1 MLGGSV
7 ADSHKLV
14 AKSMS
19 STTATTTENV
29 AYATLRNPR
38 PTPDDDLKRCWQD
51 RHIWGLL
58 ALNDIRA
65 QYRHSTLGTLWIT
78 ASTAVFAITIG
89 VIYGQFFGTEISK
102 YLPYFAIGFIIW
114 TYLSGAVNEATRT
127 LIGQSSL
134 IQTSRLPLIFHVL
147 RMLAK
152 NTIVFAHNA
161 VVLFAIWLWFRW
173 DIGLEALWAIP
184 GFVMLFLTMFGLS
197 LTLAIVC
204 VRYRDIPPLVQA
216 VTQFVFFASPIIW
229 YAEQV
234 KVAQAMVWLNPVT
247 HFLAVVRDPLLG
259 KPVDVGSLA
268 AATAI
273 TVVSLVIAIFIY
285 RRYRDRVSFWV

>member
-1 MLGGSV
+1 MNDGMTITSDDDTGAELQ
-7 ADSHKLV
+7 
-14 AKSMS
+14 
-19 STTATTTENV
+19 
-29 AYATLRNPR
+29 NPR
-38 PTPDDDLKRCWQD
+38 PTPDHDLKRCWRD
-51 RHIWGLL
+51 RHVWGLL

-89 VIYGQFFGTEISK
+89 VIYGQFFGTEISE

-161 VVLFAIWLWFRW
+161 VVLIIIWLWFRW

-184 GFVMLFLTMFGLS
+184 GFALLFLTMFGLS
-197 LTLAIVC
+197 LTLAIMC

-234 KVAQAMVWLNPVT
+234 KVAQALVWMNPVT

-259 KPVDVGSLA
+259 RSIDVGSLA
-268 AATAI
+268 AATGI
-273 TVVSLVIAIFIY
+273 TVIALVIAIAVY
-285 RRYRDRVSFWV
+285 RRYRDRVPFWV